1 VNFGSSPL
9 EPQPLD
15 EDGKPKG
22 GYVNRRAEMWGKS
35 KEWLQE
41 PAGVIIPD
49 DDALHA
55 DGVAPGYKYDSL
67 TRVLLESK
75 DDIRRRGL
83 PSPDDWDALALTFA
97 EPVRPAA
104 QPIKYP
110 TQKVRVTDKPDT
122 DGPMTDEEL
131 ATALAEMNRSAVG
144 YLTDE
149 VAVDQDD
156 NLDRYLGKPY
166 GDEEDGSSTAMSMD
180 VAEVVDW
187 ALA

>member
-1 VNFGSSPL
+1 
-9 EPQPLD
+9 
-15 EDGKPKG
+15 
-22 GYVNRRAEMWGKS
+22 MWGKS

-110 TQKVRVTDKPDT
+110 SRKF
-122 DGPMTDEEL
+122 
-131 ATALAEMNRSAVG
+131 A
-144 YLTDE
+144 
-149 VAVDQDD
+149 
-156 NLDRYLGKPY
+156 
-166 GDEEDGSSTAMSMD
+166 
-180 VAEVVDW
+180 
-187 ALA
+187 